1 MPTINQLCKKK
12 RKRKKS
18 KIKTPALRMCPQKK
32 GICLKVFSRTPKKP
46 NSAIR
51 KVARVILST
60 HKIILIGIGGHG
72 HKLQEHSTVL
82 IRGGKLKDV
91 PGIHYKAIRGK
102 YDFLMYETF
111 QRRNRR
117 SKYGR
122 KHDV

>member
-1 MPTINQLCKKK
+1 MAALTKYIWKK
-12 RKRKKS
+12 RPKKN
-18 KIKTPALRMCPQKK
+18 KVIKSRYLEGCPQKK
-32 GICLKVFSRTPKKP
+32 GICMKVYTTKPKKP

-102 YDFLMYETF
+102 YDFLMFETF
-111 QRRNRR
+111 QRFNRR
-117 SKYGR
+117 SKFGR
-122 KHDV
+122 KYGV

>member
-1 MPTINQLCKKK
+1 MAALTKYIWKK
-12 RKRKKS
+12 RPKKNKS
-18 KIKTPALRMCPQKK
+18 TKSRYLEGCPQKK
-32 GICLKVFSRTPKKP
+32 GICMKVYTTKPKKP

-51 KVARVILST
+51 KVAKVILST
-60 HKIILIGIGGHG
+60 RKIILIGIGGHG

-102 YDFLMYETF
+102 YDFLMFETF

-117 SKYGR
+117 SKFGR
-122 KHDV
+122 KNDV